1 MKVLTIIGARPQ
13 FVKASVV
20 SMALKKQGIE
30 EIIIH
35 TGQHYDEKM
44 SEIFFTEMNIPKPA
58 YNLQIGN
65 LSHGAMTGRMIEKIE
80 ALITELKPDYLM
92 VYGDTNS
99 TMAGAIAASKTKVKM
114 VHIEAGLRSFNMNMP
129 EEVNRIVTDRLSD
142 ILFCPTTTA
151 IQNLKLEGFDHFTTK
166 QKKKIRVELIGD
178 VMKDAAEYFSGFAE
192 EKSTGPVK
200 EIVKQP
206 FALCT
211 LHRAENLGD
220 LGRLQHIFDA
230 LNEISQQLKIV
241 LPMHPGTKKTVE
253 QGNIQIAA
261 GIEVMEPVG
270 FFDMLTLLKHTTCVF
285 TDSGGLQK
293 EAYFSKKPCITL
305 RDETE
310 WVELVEHG
318 YNKLAGADKDL
329 ILQAFAAIDTMDL
342 ANAKP
347 LYGEGFVSDSIA
359 AILKEDYEGK

>member
-192 EKSTGPVK
+192 EKKYRACKRNSKAAFCFVHVAPRRKPGRPGKAST
-200 EIVKQP
+200 
-206 FALCT
+206 
-211 LHRAENLGD
+211 
-220 LGRLQHIFDA
+220 
-230 LNEISQQLKIV
+230 
-241 LPMHPGTKKTVE
+241 
-253 QGNIQIAA
+253 
-261 GIEVMEPVG
+261 
-270 FFDMLTLLKHTTCVF
+270 
-285 TDSGGLQK
+285 
-293 EAYFSKKPCITL
+293 YF
-305 RDETE
+305 
-310 WVELVEHG
+310 
-318 YNKLAGADKDL
+318 
-329 ILQAFAAIDTMDL
+329 
-342 ANAKP
+342 
-347 LYGEGFVSDSIA
+347 
-359 AILKEDYEGK
+359 